1 MSEIR
6 NVEVSR
12 AHKAEYTWEV
22 KNEDRGVC
30 VYVLRNEYLCRLL
43 RKTGFVNSRVLNF
56 ICHTNE
62 DSFWH
67 PMTRQHVYKEL
78 LNLKNQLWFREL

>member
-30 VYVLRNEYLCRLL
+30 VCVEEWV
-43 RKTGFVNSRVLNF
+43 F
-56 ICHTNE
+56 
-62 DSFWH
+62 
-67 PMTRQHVYKEL
+67 M
-78 LNLKNQLWFREL
+78 

>member
-1 MSEIR
+1 MWRSPGPTKQNTLEKLKMKI
-6 NVEVSR
+6 E
-12 AHKAEYTWEV
+12 
-22 KNEDRGVC
+22 GC

-43 RKTGFVNSRVLNF
+43 RKIGFVNFRVLNF

-78 LNLKNQLWFREL
+78 LNLKNQL

>member
-1 MSEIR
+1 MWRSPGPTEQNTLEKLKMKI
-6 NVEVSR
+6 E
-12 AHKAEYTWEV
+12 
-22 KNEDRGVC
+22 VC

-43 RKTGFVNSRVLNF
+43 RKTGFVNFRVLNF

-67 PMTRQHVYKEL
+67 PMTSQRVYKEL
-78 LNLKNQLWFREL
+78 LNLKNQL